1 MCIHSEIS
9 KLRLFINQSFNL
21 KSLLTTAPTVALIAN
36 KKFAKFPLKPD
47 FPFPDKFVNKCF
59 KLC

>member
-1 MCIHSEIS
+1 MCIHAEIS
-9 KLRLFINQSFNL
+9 KVRLFTNQSFNL
-21 KSLLTTAPTVALIAN
+21 KSLLTAPPTVALIAN
-36 KKFAKFPLKPD
+36 KKFPKFPPNPD